1 MNNKIGCRQ
10 QSCMIFAIL
19 ISILLGTTLSP
30 LMVTAGTAPIPEK
43 KLVKS
48 VLIVYPDGRAFRG
61 TTARQEQDWAQMMQN
76 LLGHFEV
83 DISLCTSADYH
94 EAQLES
100 FDSLIYLG
108 TFEEKV
114 PSQLLRDIA
123 KTTKPVMWLGKNIDE
138 LGDAGGPRFV
148 TKPVARQRANYEYK
162 GKSLTNPKEV
172 TLNLIEKY
180 PQDSQIWAWVDSPQG
195 RRPFGLQRQNFWYV
209 ANTDLHSKS
218 YLLVA
223 DQLFDFM
230 GKQAQPEKWA
240 TVRIEDVHPLRSPE
254 TLRKIA
260 DVLKARQIPFMV
272 TVIPVYVNPQ
282 TNSRVFL
289 AQRPELIEALRYME
303 TCGGTILIHGFTH
316 QVGNDETALGFEFWD
331 AVHER
336 AIIPPERPHWAE
348 ERLNQGIVDLRSL
361 GLHPY
366 GMTVPHYAMGS
377 ETYKAMRQQVRLLAG
392 SPQISDQSR
401 QTQKIPYILKKDQYG
416 YLVVPENL
424 GLVDM
429 NLTDPV
435 TPMLEEAQEI
445 ALVRECAAGAFFHSF
460 LEPTSL
466 AKLVDGLKDQGYTFL
481 DVRSLPVQEINAD
494 QSKLTGQDLFWD
506 PLLGGSLR
514 AESETELAPAVKDTV
529 ESTMTVLLIGIV
541 IAWAIRR
548 RTDDER

>member
-1 MNNKIGCRQ
+1 
-10 QSCMIFAIL
+10 
-19 ISILLGTTLSP
+19 
-30 LMVTAGTAPIPEK
+30 
-43 KLVKS
+43 
-48 VLIVYPDGRAFRG
+48 
-61 TTARQEQDWAQMMQN
+61 MMQN

-83 DISLCTSADYH
+83 NISLCTTADYH
-94 EAQLES
+94 EGQLES
-100 FDSLIYLG
+100 FDGLIYLG

-114 PSQLLRDIA
+114 SPRLLQDIA
-123 KTTKPVMWLGKNIDE
+123 QTAKPVMWLGKNIDE

-148 TKPVARQRANYEYK
+148 TKLMARQKSNYEYK

-195 RRPFGLQRQNFWYV
+195 RHPFGLQRQNFWYV
-209 ANTDLHSKS
+209 ANTDLHSKT

-230 GKQAQPEKWA
+230 GKQAQTEKWA
-240 TVRIEDVHPLRSPE
+240 TLRIEDVHPLRSPE
-254 TLRKIA
+254 TLREIA

-282 TNSRVFL
+282 TNSRVLL
-289 AQRPELIEALRYME
+289 AEKPELIEALRYME
-303 TCGGTILIHGFTH
+303 ACGGTILIHGFTH

-331 AVHER
+331 AAHER
-336 AIIPPERPHWAE
+336 AIVPPERPQWAE
-348 ERLNQGIVDLRSL
+348 ERLSQGIFDLRSL
-361 GLHPY
+361 GLHPF

-377 ETYKAMRQQVRLLAG
+377 ETYKAMRRQVTLLAG

-424 GLVDM
+424 GMVDM
-429 NLTDPV
+429 NLADPV
-435 TPMLEEAQEI
+435 TPMLEEARDI

-466 AKLVDGLKDQGYTFL
+466 AKLVDGLKEQGFAFL
-481 DVRSLPVQEINAD
+481 DVRSLPVQEVNAD
-494 QSKLTGQDLFWD
+494 PSKLTGQDLFWD
-506 PLLGGSLR
+506 PLLQGSFR
-514 AESETELAPAVKDTV
+514 SESGSGLAPAVKDTV
-529 ESTMTVLLIGIV
+529 ESTLAVLLTGIGIG
-541 IAWAIRR
+541 WAIRR
-548 RTDDER
+548 RNDEKR